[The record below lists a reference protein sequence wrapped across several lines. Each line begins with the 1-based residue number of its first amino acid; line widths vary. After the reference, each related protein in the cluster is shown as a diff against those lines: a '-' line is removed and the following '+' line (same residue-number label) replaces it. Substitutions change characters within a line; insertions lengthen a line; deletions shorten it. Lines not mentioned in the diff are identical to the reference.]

1 MIPTHEMLKP
11 RYSPAM
17 PSEANVLRPESRR
30 TGGKKRLLPLRMPV
44 LPLHKDMIPSSLT
57 VRLKQSIIPLYGSD
71 KRPALIISSW
81 FWIRS
86 FTRSIGAAAVL
97 ETAADTPP
105 IIKSMANPTKP
116 FSEGAWTKTGDA
128 YEGAMDR
135 LRGCNIEFV

>member
-1 MIPTHEMLKP
+1 MTL
-11 RYSPAM
+11 A
-17 PSEANVLRPESRR
+17 
-30 TGGKKRLLPLRMPV
+30 V

-71 KRPALIISSW
+71 NRPALIISSW

-135 LRGCNIEFV
+135 LRGCCNIERPKKELSSYLLGNSEAMGLINRHL